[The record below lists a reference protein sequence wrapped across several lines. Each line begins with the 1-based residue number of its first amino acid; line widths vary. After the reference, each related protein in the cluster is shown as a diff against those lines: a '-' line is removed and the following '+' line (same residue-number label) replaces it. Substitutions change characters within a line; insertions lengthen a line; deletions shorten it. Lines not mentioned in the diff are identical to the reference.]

1 MTHRYV
7 HFAAGFAMMFCLGVA
22 LVATAADPT
31 KGQERFQQ
39 QMGPE
44 GNPIGIPEPG
54 TVQDQ
59 ESTQKKRNPNKKDV
73 PESTLS
79 TAGGITPYF
88 VEGEVLKIDGENYT
102 INDTKSG
109 EIRLIVN
116 QNTNLDCAKAPGDA
130 STHSETVTTDRVPS
144 EKQAPNASQL
154 QREQGQRHDE
164 TARGAGFKIGDC
176 SFHKGDKVKA
186 EVDDRGHVT
195 TLKYL
200 AGHNAA
206 K

>member
-1 MTHRYV
+1 MPRTHIPIGALAFV
-7 HFAAGFAMMFCLGVA
+7 VCLGVPF
-22 LVATAADPT
+22 VASAADQSQ
-31 KGQERFQQ
+31 GQDRFQQ
-39 QMGPE
+39 QMGKE
-44 GNPIGIPEPG
+44 GNPMGVPEPG

-59 ESTQKKRNPNKKDV
+59 ESTQKKRNPDKKDV

-79 TAGGITPYF
+79 TAAGITPYF
-88 VEGEVLKIDGENYT
+88 VEGVVDKIDGDHYT
-102 INDTKSG
+102 IKDAKAG

-116 QNTNLDCAKAPGDA
+116 QNTNLDCSKAPTAASKDA
-130 STHSETVTTDRVPS
+130 ETMTSDRVSS
-144 EKQAPNASQL
+144 EKQAPQASGM

-176 SFHKGDKVKA
+176 SFKQGDTVKA

-200 AGHNAA
+200 SGNDSH
-206 K
+206 